1 MKTPNI
7 YARHARCRGFAVR
20 EDDSPPY
27 LTVQQFAA
35 RHGVSPATAR
45 LWCVTGLLP
54 GAQKLGR
61 DWIIPGDAARPVD
74 GRTIRHQRAG

>member
-1 MKTPNI
+1 MTSEPDNK
-7 YARHARCRGFAVR
+7 
-20 EDDSPPY
+20 PPY

-45 LWCVTGLLP
+45 IWCVTGLLP

-74 GRTIRHQRAG
+74 GRTTRHQRAG

>member
-1 MKTPNI
+1 MTSEPDNK
-7 YARHARCRGFAVR
+7 
-20 EDDSPPY
+20 PPY

-35 RHGVSPATAR
+35 RHGVHSVTVR
-45 LWCVTGLLP
+45 LWCASGLVP

>member
-1 MKTPNI
+1 MTD
-7 YARHARCRGFAVR
+7 R
-20 EDDSPPY
+20 EAMTSEPDNKPPY

-35 RHGVSPATAR
+35 RHGVHSVTVR
-45 LWCVTGLLP
+45 LWCASGLVP

-61 DWIIPGDAARPVD
+61 DWIIPSNAARPVD